1 MPPSSPSKKLESPSS
16 SRDKYTDTRSLV
28 EKIVNLIALL
38 IAFPVLAFSYPLSL
52 LTRGTFHGVWN
63 FSKEIRPSITQIW
76 ADFMTSNVMNVRFK
90 IVSQKQLYRDGKC
103 VYLCN
108 HRAWADF
115 FIDMSLCEGRSFTL
129 SRMLVM
135 YVFPIFMLPAV
146 FAGAVFPFRRDK
158 GGGYEELNNSIDK
171 HWSRC
176 EQYFPG
182 FLCYPEGT
190 RNIKPHSLPLKR
202 GMLRYAHSR
211 KLPVQ
216 IIICAGKEKVLS
228 QKRFAAERSHVLP
241 VAYSSVIHSDSYPVF
256 EDFAEAIRHSW
267 ADEWASAYNH
277 ESKMEKLKDFEPSE
291 RTIRYER
298 WVDVFTVGT
307 VISFFV
313 FCALVAH
320 ALQIIFPKIIE
331 LGHA

>member
-1 MPPSSPSKKLESPSS
+1 M
-16 SRDKYTDTRSLV
+16 
-28 EKIVNLIALL
+28 
-38 IAFPVLAFSYPLSL
+38 
-52 LTRGTFHGVWN
+52 
-63 FSKEIRPSITQIW
+63 
-76 ADFMTSNVMNVRFK
+76 
-90 IVSQKQLYRDGKC
+90 
-103 VYLCN
+103 
-108 HRAWADF
+108 
-115 FIDMSLCEGRSFTL
+115 
-129 SRMLVM
+129 
-135 YVFPIFMLPAV
+135 
-146 FAGAVFPFRRDK
+146 
-158 GGGYEELNNSIDK
+158 
-171 HWSRC
+171 RC

-190 RNIKPHSLPLKR
+190 RNIKPHSLPLRR
-202 GMLRYAHSR
+202 GMLRYAHSKASR
-211 KLPVQ
+211 SNHHL
-216 IIICAGKEKVLS
+216 CGKEKVLS
-228 QKRFAAERSHVLP
+228 QKRLAAVTRVT
-241 VAYSSVIHSDSYPVF
+241 VAYSLIHSDSYPVF